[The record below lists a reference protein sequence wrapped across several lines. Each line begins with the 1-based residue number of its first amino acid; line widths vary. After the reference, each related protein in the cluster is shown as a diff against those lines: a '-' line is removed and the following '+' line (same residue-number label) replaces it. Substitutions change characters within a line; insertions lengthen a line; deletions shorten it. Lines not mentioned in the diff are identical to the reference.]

1 MKELTTAAEYLDL
14 GNKYRFEDND
24 KAIAAY
30 NEAIRLDP
38 NYAEAYRSRGF
49 VYHCMSDRDRALADY
64 DEAIRLDPNYGDS
77 YACRAYIHGENG
89 DYGKAVA
96 NLTAAVQLGL
106 DDDTT
111 QWNLEEFKKAAL
123 R

>member
-1 MKELTTAAEYLDL
+1 
-14 GNKYRFEDND
+14 
-24 KAIAAY
+24 
-30 NEAIRLDP
+30 
-38 NYAEAYRSRGF
+38 